1 MNSEIIS
8 AVFANTIS
16 LNKSDREKGK
26 TNHFYFIT

>member
-8 AVFANTIS
+8 AVFSNTIN

-26 TNHFYFIT
+26 TNQFFIL

>member
-26 TNHFYFIT
+26 TNQFVIL

>member
-8 AVFANTIS
+8 AVFSNTTS

-26 TNHFYFIT
+26 TNHFLTL